1 MPTEQTMIQI
11 AGNCHPLERR
21 AAKELQRY
29 IRRLFGLEARISTSL
44 PRKGSAFCLG
54 TPDSHSMSEG
64 IRIDPQGFR
73 IRPRR
78 KGSARI
84 CDVIGGSPVA
94 VLWGVYAVIEQWGVH
109 YLVHRD
115 VLPETPGRFRL
126 PDRAINRKPL
136 LERRVYRV
144 INDMLNSSASWSL
157 AEHRKVLDQLVK
169 LRFSAIHIATY
180 AHQPW
185 VHWSYRGVHRKHA
198 ELLYGFKHP
207 IHERTIGKNLLPM
220 GNYMNPDFRHCVS
233 YEDQIETGKQFM
245 HGLIAAAHQRG
256 LEVILDH
263 NLTDLPQ
270 DLKRNLGRWSRNV
283 KLPKASQTTTHP
295 HSLGLA
301 RDGGEMRFGHLMT
314 PLNPVYMGMTE
325 SWLGAM
331 LDEYPDFDILRLG
344 QLEFPAAS
352 AGVDVCWRD
361 LDRRHGI
368 SRHFKLKDILAAG
381 RKFKFHS
388 PGRAM
393 LQAKGAIIMIR
404 MLDMVINEHKIVDR
418 RHSADTK
425 ILVGFMSHLLMPVVP
440 HIFDP
445 ERVEF
450 VATVDY
456 TPADVARRIDT
467 LSFARETPMKIH
479 LITSAE
485 DDNVGFL
492 PQLPT
497 VPMAKLM
504 DGIKKHGVSGY
515 SFRHW
520 LVSKLEPTFGYL
532 IDAAWDRNATTEK
545 SFRRQVSGV
554 CGPRAVKPMLKVFS
568 LLENALVDTD
578 SLDSLGFLMPNLLQ
592 KIWIHTLGDQKRA
605 MKRLLRR
612 YEKMMPPLEEALAA
626 SESRGEWYVH
636 NLIAWIEFAREYI
649 EVCFRVDKAKACISE
664 ALEVRGDSIPF
675 DIERFDLL
683 IIEASG
689 LLDDAVLRLEAAI
702 RIWARH
708 GVCDPSDR
716 ATLVGFNVYA
726 LDFLRGK
733 ATDIRISSE
742 QTGRLVL

>member
-1 MPTEQTMIQI
+1 LP
-11 AGNCHPLERR
+11 GKGR
-21 AAKELQRY
+21 AFR
-29 IRRLFGLEARISTSL
+29 
-44 PRKGSAFCLG
+44 LG
-54 TPDSHSMSEG
+54 TPDSHPAYEK

-73 IRPRR
+73 TKPGRE
-78 KGSARI
+78 GNVRI

-126 PDRAINRKPL
+126 PDRTINQKPL
-136 LERRVYRV
+136 LERRIYRV
-144 INDMLNSSASWSL
+144 INDMLNSSSSWSL
-157 AEHRKVLDQLVK
+157 AEHRKLFDQLVK
-169 LRFSAIHIATY
+169 LRFSAIHIGTY

-198 ELLYGFKHP
+198 ELCYGFRHP
-207 IHERTIGKNLLPM
+207 VHERTIGKNLLPM
-220 GNYMNPDFRHCVS
+220 GNYMNPDFRHCVT
-233 YEDQIETGKQFM
+233 YEDRIETGKKFM
-245 HGLIAAAHQRG
+245 HGLIAAAQQRG

-263 NLTDLPQ
+263 NLTDLPE

-283 KLPKASQTTTHP
+283 KLPKAAPTQTHP
-295 HSLGLA
+295 HSLGLS

-331 LDEYPDFDILRLG
+331 LDEYPEFDILRLG

-352 AGVDVCWRD
+352 SGIDACWRD

-368 SRHFKLKDILAAG
+368 GRQFKLKDILAAG
-381 RKFKFHS
+381 KDLKFHS
-388 PGRAM
+388 PGRGL
-393 LQAKGAIIMIR
+393 LQAKGALIMIR
-404 MLDMVINEHKIVDR
+404 MLDMVINEHKVVDR
-418 RHSADTK
+418 RHSPDTK
-425 ILVGFMSHLLMPVVP
+425 IQVGFMSHLLMPVVP

-445 ERVEF
+445 DRVEF

-456 TPADVARRIDT
+456 TPADVARRINT

-497 VPMAKLM
+497 QPLAKIM
-504 DGIKKHGVSGY
+504 GGIKKHGVSGY
-515 SFRHW
+515 NFRHW
-520 LVSKLEPTFGYL
+520 QVSKLEPTFGYL
-532 IDAAWDRNATTEK
+532 IDAAWDRNATPEK

-554 CGPRAVKPMLKVFS
+554 CGPRAVKPMLQMFGM
-568 LLENALVDTD
+568 LEAALADTD
-578 SLDSLGFLMPNLLQ
+578 ILDSLCFTMPNLMH
-592 KIWIHTLGDQKRA
+592 KVWIHTLGDQKRV
-605 MKRLLRR
+605 MKRLLRK
-612 YEKMMPPLEEALAA
+612 YEEMMPPLEEALVA
-626 SESRGEWYVH
+626 SESRGEFYIH
-636 NLIAWIEFAREYI
+636 NVRAWVEFAREYI
-649 EVCFRVDKAKACISE
+649 QVCFLVDKSKACFNK
-664 ALEVRGDSIPF
+664 AAEVRGDSVPF

-683 IIEASG
+683 LIESAD

-708 GVCDPSDR
+708 GVQDPSDR

-733 ATDIRISSE
+733 ATEMRISAE
-742 QTGRLVL
+742 QSGRLLL